1 MNILADIIERVLVRI
16 ARMQNTD
23 DPDEVAHVIILRFLA
38 NNIRINKY
46 ARAYLNQAVR
56 FEIYT
61 QTRDKHRRWVK
72 AEAYAVTADTITDHE
87 AYLNAKFDLDNLIMN
102 HRTDFE
108 RLVRYSQAYRGNKD
122 MSPVEALRLRKR
134 LKAEIA

>member
-72 AEAYAVTADTITDHE
+72 AEAY
-87 AYLNAKFDLDNLIMN
+87 LNAKFDLDNLIMN